1 MCETLMRWPLSL
13 SLPGISFLAELRA
26 SCSPL
31 SQDFGWKGMHTD
43 DTNDVIAFVLVQ
55 DMSRIIQLKPYCFE
69 VVRLNI
75 KDF

>member
-1 MCETLMRWPLSL
+1 MAIVAKFTRHIISRRIAGPLQSFK
-13 SLPGISFLAELRA
+13 PGILVGKA
-26 SCSPL
+26 
-31 SQDFGWKGMHTD
+31 MHTD

>member
-1 MCETLMRWPLSL
+1 
-13 SLPGISFLAELRA
+13 
-26 SCSPL
+26 
-31 SQDFGWKGMHTD
+31 MHTD